1 MSRTPNLFIVGA
13 PKSGTTSL
21 YEYLKGHPQVFMS
34 AVKEPCYFATD
45 LAFDRSGNFLVYE
58 RDAALYQELFAD
70 AGDAKLRGEGST
82 RYLYSHD
89 APALIH
95 RASPDARII
104 AMLRNPVDMIQS
116 LHAHKLAG
124 GTEDL
129 ASLEE
134 ALDAEADRAA
144 GRRLPE
150 FSNPK
155 LATYRDRA
163 RYGEQL
169 PRWFDE
175 FGRDRVRVIIFE
187 DMVRDTPGEFRAL
200 LEFLGVD
207 PTYAPESF
215 TAHNAAHGT
224 RSALVRRL
232 GRGRVAQWLAWRVLP
247 HIIGATRTRSMAQR
261 FGHSRINRRTVP
273 RGKLA
278 PELRR
283 RLEDDFAPDV
293 ARLSSLLGRDMSQ
306 LWFGRPVS
314 GSAGAVPEPAAAHA
328 VSAD

>member
-1 MSRTPNLFIVGA
+1 MARTPNFFIVGA

-34 AVKEPCYFATD
+34 DVKEPCYFAAD
-45 LAFDRSGNFLVYE
+45 LALDKSGHFLVYE
-58 RDAALYQELFAD
+58 RDSRLYDDLFTD
-70 AGDAKLRGEGST
+70 AGDARIVGEGST
-82 RYLYSHD
+82 RYLYSRD
-89 APALIH
+89 AARLIH
-95 RASPDARII
+95 AASPDARIV

-129 ASLEE
+129 VDFEE
-134 ALDAEADRAA
+134 ALDAEADRAE

-155 LATYRDRA
+155 LSTYRDRA

-187 DMVRDTPGEFRAL
+187 DMVRDAAGEFRSL
-200 LEFLGVD
+200 LEFLDVD
-207 PTYAPESF
+207 PSYLPESF
-215 TAHNAAHGT
+215 AAHNTAHGT
-224 RSALVRRL
+224 RSRLVRRL
-232 GRGRVAQWLAWRVLP
+232 VRGRVSQWLAWSVLP
-247 HIIGATRTRSMAQR
+247 RIIGATRTRSLAQR
-261 FGHSRINRRTVP
+261 VGHSRFQRKPIT
-273 RGKLA
+273 RGKLS
-278 PELRR
+278 PQLRR
-283 RLEDDFAPDV
+283 RLEDDFAQDV

-314 GSAGAVPEPAAAHA
+314 NSSIAASEPAAAHA
-328 VSAD
+328 VSAN

>member
-1 MSRTPNLFIVGA
+1 V
-13 PKSGTTSL
+13 
-21 YEYLKGHPQVFMS
+21 
-34 AVKEPCYFATD
+34 VKEPCYFAAD

-58 RDAALYQELFAD
+58 RDASLYHDLFAD
-70 AGDAKLRGEGST
+70 AGDAKLLGEGST
-82 RYLYSHD
+82 RYLYSRD
-89 APALIH
+89 AARLIH
-95 RASPDARII
+95 AASPDARIV
-104 AMLRNPVDMIQS
+104 AMLRNPVDMVQS

-134 ALDAEADRAA
+134 ALNAEADRAQ

-155 LATYRDRA
+155 LSTYRDRA

-187 DMVRDTPGEFRAL
+187 DMVRDTPGEFRPL

-207 PTYAPESF
+207 PSYAPESF

-224 RSALVRRL
+224 RSVLVRRL
-232 GRGRVAQWLAWRVLP
+232 VRGRVTQWLAWSALP
-247 HIIGATRTRSMAQR
+247 RIIGATRTRGLAQR
-261 FGHSRINRRTVP
+261 FGHSRMYRKPVARAT
-273 RGKLA
+273 LA

-283 RLEDDFAPDV
+283 RLEEDFAPDV
-293 ARLSSLLGRDMSQ
+293 ARLSSLLGRDLSQ

-314 GSAGAVPEPAAAHA
+314 GSAGAATEPAVAHA

>member
-1 MSRTPNLFIVGA
+1 MTKTPNLFIIGA

-34 AVKEPCYFATD
+34 VVKEPCYFAAD
-45 LAFDRSGNFLVYE
+45 LALDHSGNFLVYE
-58 RDAALYQELFAD
+58 RDAKLYEDLFAE
-70 AGDAKLRGEGST
+70 AGDAKLLGEGST

-95 RASPDARII
+95 KASPDARII
-104 AMLRNPVDMIQS
+104 AMLRNPVDMIHS
-116 LHAHKLAG
+116 LHAHKLAAW
-124 GTEDL
+124 TEDL
-129 ASLEE
+129 DDFEQ
-134 ALDAEADRAA
+134 ALDAEADRAQ

-155 LATYRDRA
+155 LSTYRDRA

-175 FGRDRVRVIIFE
+175 FGRDRVQVIIFE
-187 DMVRDTPGEFRAL
+187 DFVRDPAAGFRSL
-200 LEFLGVD
+200 LEFLEID
-207 PTYAPESF
+207 PEYAPESF
-215 TAHNAAHGT
+215 SAYNSAHGARSRLMRRVLNGRVPQWFVWTLLPKVIGDART
-224 RSALVRRL
+224 RGLVRRF
-232 GRGRVAQWLAWRVLP
+232 R
-247 HIIGATRTRSMAQR
+247 
-261 FGHSRINRRTVP
+261 HSWFHRKPIQ
-273 RGKLA
+273 RGKLS

-314 GSAGAVPEPAAAHA
+314 ASTGATSEPAAAHA